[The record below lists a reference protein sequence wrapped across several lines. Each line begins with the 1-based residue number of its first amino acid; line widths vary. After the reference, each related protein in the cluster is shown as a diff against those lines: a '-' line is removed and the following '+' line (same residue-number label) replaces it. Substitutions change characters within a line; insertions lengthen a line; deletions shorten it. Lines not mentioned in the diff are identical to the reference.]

1 MIVEN
6 VHKLWPFQSSGNY
19 IRKYVPK
26 LAKFPKEYIYE
37 PWKAPLSVQKGC
49 GCIIGQDYPKPIV
62 NHDTIHKENM
72 GKMKA
77 AYAAGKEDQPEAKNT
92 EKKRKN
98 ESQNG
103 KITKFLKKWIK

>member
-1 MIVEN
+1 M
-6 VHKLWPFQSSGNY
+6 FQNFDLFKSSGNY

-37 PWKAPLSVQKGC
+37 PWKASLCVKNGC

-103 KITKFLKKWIK
+103 KITKFLKK

>member
-1 MIVEN
+1 MAFG
-6 VHKLWPFQSSGNY
+6 KKTDPLGTY

-62 NHDTIHKENM
+62 DHDTIHKENI

-77 AYAAGKEDQPEAKNT
+77 AYAGGKLEVTEDKP

-98 ESQNG
+98 ESQNN
-103 KITKFLKKWIK
+103 KITKFMKNS